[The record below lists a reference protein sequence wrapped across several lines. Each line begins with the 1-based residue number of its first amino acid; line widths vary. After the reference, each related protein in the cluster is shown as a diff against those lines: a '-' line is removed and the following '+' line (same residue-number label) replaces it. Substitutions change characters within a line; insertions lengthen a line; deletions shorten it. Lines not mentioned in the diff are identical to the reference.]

1 MASGD
6 QFIAS
11 KEAKE
16 KIVTNFHAFCAE
28 MEGAAIA
35 HAAYLNKVSCVI
47 IRAISDKADNSAAV
61 SYTHLKVEK
70 ISSTTLPIGVLQDIE
85 IQTDTRVLS
94 SGDYVIM
101 VTDGVMD
108 ALPAGEQD
116 TLMCAF
122 IEGTDIVNPK
132 ELAQDVYKRQIQDK
146 PNGFRTGFYQLSVNP
161 ILVA

>member
-1 MASGD
+1 MKQKG
-6 QFIAS
+6 
-11 KEAKE
+11 
-16 KIVTNFHAFCAE
+16 
-28 MEGAAIA
+28 
-35 HAAYLNKVSCVI
+35 
-47 IRAISDKADNSAAV
+47 
-61 SYTHLKVEK
+61 KVEK

-132 ELAQDVYKRQIQDK
+132 ELAHYLLGKVLEQS
-146 PNGFRTGFYQLSVNP
+146 GENP
-161 ILVA
+161 ADDMTIVTAGVWKL